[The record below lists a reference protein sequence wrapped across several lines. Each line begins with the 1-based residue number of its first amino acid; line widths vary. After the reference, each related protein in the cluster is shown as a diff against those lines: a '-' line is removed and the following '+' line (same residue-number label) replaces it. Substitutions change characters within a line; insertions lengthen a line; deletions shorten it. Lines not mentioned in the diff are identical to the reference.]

1 MDALLLSNIASFY
14 LSLFPFPPPPLLF
27 LQRKSSSFILFHT
40 QRYRHLN
47 TEPTGYLG
55 TRRIYTYT
63 YLSLRLNGRSSFVG
77 ILRRT
82 SCVVGGKDGRK
93 DGKIEYVSK

>member
-1 MDALLLSNIASFY
+1 MLSSCPTSLASTY
-14 LSLFPFPPPPLLF
+14 PFSPSPPPPLLF

-82 SCVVGGKDGRK
+82 SCVVGGKEGRK